1 MVGAALVIAVLAI
14 AGRAYYF
21 SAPAEVAPAEEKTS
35 KPTTVNA
42 RGTGS
47 VAITSEPPGARVT
60 IDGKPRGVTPLT
72 VPNLRPGTHKVVLDS
87 SAGTVRRE
95 IKIASGRELSLDESI
110 YSGWVAVYAPF
121 ELQIAEGSKLL
132 GTTDNQIMLAP
143 GRHQLELTNRLLG
156 YHETRGIE
164 VTPGETTTINI
175 KAAEGIVRINAPD
188 GADVW
193 IDGERVGTTPLGD
206 LRVPVGARDIVVRH
220 PELGEQHTV
229 ANVTIGAR
237 AEVTIE
243 FRRPKTPN
251 D

>member
-1 MVGAALVIAVLAI
+1 
-14 AGRAYYF
+14 
-21 SAPAEVAPAEEKTS
+21 
-35 KPTTVNA
+35 
-42 RGTGS
+42 
-47 VAITSEPPGARVT
+47 VT